1 MANPD
6 RPRGFTPIKH
16 TSGSAV
22 TGQIRAIGVTDGT
35 DLFVGDMLNLAS
47 GLAVVGA
54 TNDSSFLGVAVGFG
68 KIDPMTGSIGSAAN
82 PVNLNIIYYDDS
94 ASTHTD
100 YVVFYVPARDMIF
113 EVQSNADLDLAIGD
127 PCDLVATA
135 GSTTTGL
142 SLQEVGISTNSD
154 FVLVEIP
161 DYVDNDST
169 LTNTR
174 YFVQVT
180 QTETAFD

>member
-16 TSGSAV
+16 TSGAPW
-22 TGQIRAIGVTDGT
+22 TGQVRAIGVADGA
-35 DLFVGDMLNLAS
+35 DIFVGDLLNLES
-47 GLAVVGA
+47 GLAAVAA
-54 TNDSSFLGVAVGFG
+54 TNDAAILGVAIGFG
-68 KIDPMTGSIGSAAN
+68 KIDAMTGSIGSAVD
-82 PVNLNIIYYDDS
+82 PVNLNKIFYDDS

-113 EVQSNADLDLAIGD
+113 EVQSNADLDLAVGGN
-127 PCDLVATA
+127 CDLVATA
-135 GSTTTGL
+135 GSTTTGR
-142 SLQEVGISTNSD
+142 SLQEVGTSTNAD
-154 FVLVEIP
+154 FMVVEIP

-169 LTNTR
+169 LANTR
-174 YFVQVT
+174 YWVQVT